1 MKKGER
7 RSDFQAGVFSSSSAA
22 ADVSPE
28 LQGWFWFCL
37 KLKTCFFFG
46 LNLEAPLAFS
56 NGRKWGRESA
66 KSWRQATENKPPFS
80 LFPLTPFAPAA
91 GGGDSPSL
99 SGGAFFFALT
109 HYSKRFAR
117 DWPRGSDG
125 ETQPINTESFL
136 GILIFR
142 FFFAL
147 SITDNLYPHQESL
160 LPQWGG
166 AALIYAAL
174 RPGMFWK
181 LFWENFD
188 PPGVRLR
195 LISVPRNSI
204 FLFPHNIPSS

>member
-91 GGGDSPSL
+91 GGVTHP
-99 SGGAFFFALT
+99 AWAEERFFSQLT

-125 ETQPINTESFL
+125 ETQPINTESFWEFWFL
-136 GILIFR
+136 D
-142 FFFAL
+142 FFLL
-147 SITDNLYPHQESL
+147 S
-160 LPQWGG
+160 
-166 AALIYAAL
+166 
-174 RPGMFWK
+174 
-181 LFWENFD
+181 
-188 PPGVRLR
+188 V
-195 LISVPRNSI
+195 
-204 FLFPHNIPSS
+204 